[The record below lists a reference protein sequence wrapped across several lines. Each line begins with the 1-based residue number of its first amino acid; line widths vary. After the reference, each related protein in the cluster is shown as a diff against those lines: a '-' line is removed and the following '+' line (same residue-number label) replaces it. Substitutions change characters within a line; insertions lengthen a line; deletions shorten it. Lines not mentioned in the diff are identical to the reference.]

1 MRALGDLIRTYSKSA
16 DDLDQMAAVMMGTS
30 PRSIGFCAIWES
42 ISSSSSSMMGLPP
55 PVLAASGF
63 SAKSAFAFAFRFLVY
78 TQQG

>member
-16 DDLDQMAAVMMGTS
+16 DNLDQMAAV
-30 PRSIGFCAIWES
+30 
-42 ISSSSSSMMGLPP
+42 MMGLPP

>member
-1 MRALGDLIRTYSKSA
+1 
-16 DDLDQMAAVMMGTS
+16 MAAV
-30 PRSIGFCAIWES
+30 
-42 ISSSSSSMMGLPP
+42 MMGLPP